1 MKKLLTTDDAG
12 HTTLDGRQTSNDHN
26 SSPYPNGSGE
36 LKMGRNSAG
45 FFSFHSISNKYER
58 LQDEITYI
66 KKARLSLAARPV
78 RPWPDNYLGKK
89 GFSRTTFSAKV
100 GSFFSVDSFL
110 I

>member
-1 MKKLLTTDDAG
+1 
-12 HTTLDGRQTSNDHN
+12 
-26 SSPYPNGSGE
+26 
-36 LKMGRNSAG
+36 MGKNSAG
-45 FFSFHSISNKYER
+45 FFSFHSISNKYDR

-66 KKARLSLAARPV
+66 KKARLSLAAWPV
-78 RPWPDNYLGKK
+78 QPWPDHFWGKK